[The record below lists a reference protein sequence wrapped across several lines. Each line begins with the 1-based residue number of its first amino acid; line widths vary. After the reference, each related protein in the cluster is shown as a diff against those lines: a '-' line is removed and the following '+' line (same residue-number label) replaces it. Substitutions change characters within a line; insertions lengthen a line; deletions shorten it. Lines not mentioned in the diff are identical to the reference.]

1 MNANLLKCKTLRK
14 TFSFSAYFFNILFL
28 FVGISFNSCKESDTL
43 GGNLLPSA
51 DQSLFKTSSK
61 FNLTTFTVKEDSIKS
76 DDLSLSLLGSYVD
89 PVFGK
94 STASMITQFVSS
106 SNQIDFGANPIA
118 DSIILTFTYSSFYGK
133 VNKSDGLQKIK
144 IYKVTSGILKDSS
157 YYSSENPNKYASETD
172 FISEH
177 TFLPDPTGKYQS
189 GTPVQKFRLP
199 NSFGQ
204 MFLDNQNTINSGGF
218 LNFFKGLY
226 FKPVNDFQ
234 HNGNGAILAFNLIS
248 ADAPSKMTIYF
259 HNDTSPASQTFDMII
274 NSDCSRINFFK
285 HDRNGLPAINTQL
298 TDSTQGKTQL
308 FIQNMAGL
316 SSKIWFT
323 NLESWKDSMPIA
335 ISKAEL
341 VIPVE
346 TNLTDIYG
354 VQARMLLVEKS
365 VDGQY
370 TSISDF
376 DLGDNYFN
384 GYYDQS
390 NKTYKFNVGL
400 YIQEILSGKRTQK
413 GLYLVPTASAISAN
427 RAVLK
432 GSDFIK
438 FNVTY
443 TKIK

>member
-1 MNANLLKCKTLRK
+1 
-14 TFSFSAYFFNILFL
+14 
-28 FVGISFNSCKESDTL
+28 
-43 GGNLLPSA
+43 
-51 DQSLFKTSSK
+51 
-61 FNLTTFTVKEDSIKS
+61 
-76 DDLSLSLLGSYVD
+76 
-89 PVFGK
+89 
-94 STASMITQFVSS
+94 
-106 SNQIDFGANPIA
+106 
-118 DSIILTFTYSSFYGK
+118 
-133 VNKSDGLQKIK
+133 
-144 IYKVTSGILKDSS
+144 
-157 YYSSENPNKYASETD
+157 
-172 FISEH
+172 
-177 TFLPDPTGKYQS
+177 
-189 GTPVQKFRLP
+189 
-199 NSFGQ
+199 
-204 MFLDNQNTINSGGF
+204 
-218 LNFFKGLY
+218 
-226 FKPVNDFQ
+226 
-234 HNGNGAILAFNLIS
+234 
-248 ADAPSKMTIYF
+248 
-259 HNDTSPASQTFDMII
+259 
-274 NSDCSRINFFK
+274 
-285 HDRNGLPAINTQL
+285 
-298 TDSTQGKTQL
+298 
-308 FIQNMAGL
+308 MAGL

-354 VQARMLLVEKS
+354 VQARMLLVEKA

-390 NKTYKFNVGL
+390 NKTYKFNLGL